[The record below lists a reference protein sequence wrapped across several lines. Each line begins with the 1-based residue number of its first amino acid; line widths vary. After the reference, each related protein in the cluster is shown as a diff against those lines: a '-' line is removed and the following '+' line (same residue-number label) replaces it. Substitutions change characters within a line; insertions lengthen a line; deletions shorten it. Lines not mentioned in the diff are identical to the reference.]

1 MKRDDDYLR
10 KLLLEFERQDDWRI
24 LDERNTD
31 GPPSSEESKREHH
44 IDLLCDNDYMVK
56 LSSRAYRL
64 TNQGHDYLQAIRDEG
79 IWAETKRAVAETG
92 GSATL
97 EILKNLALGF
107 LKKKISDH
115 TGLAL

>member
-1 MKRDDDYLR
+1 LPVGLAHR

-31 GPPSSEESKREHH
+31 GPSSSEESKREHH

-64 TNQGHDYLQAIRDEG
+64 TNHGHDYLQAIRDEG

-97 EILKNLALGF
+97 EMIKNIALGF
-107 LKKKISDH
+107 LKKKISDQ